1 MNITTKQ
8 LLEQLEKAVAALK
21 LLPPDQI
28 VVTSIN
34 EDTLLDDEE
43 LVKFEVEIVS
53 NSMGET
59 EFMLDYELR
68 DKEK

>member
-1 MNITTKQ
+1 MTITTKQ

-34 EDTLLDDEE
+34 DDAMLDDEE
-43 LVKFEVEIVS
+43 LVKLELKIVS
-53 NSMGET
+53 NNMGET
-59 EFMLDYELR
+59 EFMLDYELQ
-68 DKEK
+68 DKE